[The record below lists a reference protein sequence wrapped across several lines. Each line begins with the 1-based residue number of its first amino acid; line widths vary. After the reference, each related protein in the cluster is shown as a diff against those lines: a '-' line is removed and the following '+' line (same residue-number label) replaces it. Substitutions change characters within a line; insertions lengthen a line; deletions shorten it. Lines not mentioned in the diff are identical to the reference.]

1 MCPDPADQS
10 DLSATASVARYFL
23 SRYLSPS
30 FGAMPK
36 SAIDAEVFNCLV
48 KLLPLDMA
56 SPVELQ
62 IPYTLRISSPRAIA
76 LVSHWRAT
84 NPFRGEVAVPDIGSE
99 EGLKAFAEDF
109 LRKAYLTPTFGSMPK
124 SEVDLAV
131 FTYLHKL
138 RFIDA
143 EGPVFQVARLLK
155 ITPARARG
163 FVLKWQ
169 LRAEWPEDELKSL
182 LASALADGCCDLE
195 GNTLW
200 FAIQSPLLR
209 EYLLSVLDGARVVAD
224 TSFRPTVVK
233 MPFQALAALLETYLT
248 AEEKDEILAL
258 VEAKRRAAS
267 GEPVDL
273 RGYISTIIGEFVTT
287 RVGSAAGKLTKQAT
301 EAVLGEVAELVR
313 APYEKIRSAL
323 DK

>member
-1 MCPDPADQS
+1 MCPDPADS
-10 DLSATASVARYFL
+10 NGLSAKASVARDFL
-23 SRYLSPS
+23 RRYLSPS
-30 FGAMPK
+30 FGTMPK
-36 SAIDAEVFNCLV
+36 SAIDAEVFDCLV
-48 KLLPLDMA
+48 KLRPLDMA
-56 SPVELQ
+56 SPVELE
-62 IPYTLRISSPRAIA
+62 IPSILRISSPRAIA

-84 NPFRGEVAVPDIGSE
+84 NPSRGKVAGPDIGSE
-99 EGLKAFAEDF
+99 EGLEAFAQDF
-109 LRKAYLTPTFGSMPK
+109 LCQEYLTPTFGSMPK

-131 FTYLHKL
+131 FTHLHKL
-138 RFIDA
+138 KFVDA

-163 FVLKWQ
+163 LVLKWQ
-169 LRAEWPEDELKSL
+169 LRAEWPEDELKRL
-182 LASALADGCCDLE
+182 LASALADGCYDVE

-209 EYLLSVLDGARVVAD
+209 EYLLSVLDSARVVAD

-258 VEAKRRAAS
+258 VEAKEKVAS

-273 RGYISTIIGEFVTT
+273 QGYISTIIGDFVTAK
-287 RVGSAAGKLTKQAT
+287 VGSATGKLTKRASD
-301 EAVLGEVAELVR
+301 AVLRQVAAFVR
-313 APYEKIRSAL
+313 TPYETIMSAL